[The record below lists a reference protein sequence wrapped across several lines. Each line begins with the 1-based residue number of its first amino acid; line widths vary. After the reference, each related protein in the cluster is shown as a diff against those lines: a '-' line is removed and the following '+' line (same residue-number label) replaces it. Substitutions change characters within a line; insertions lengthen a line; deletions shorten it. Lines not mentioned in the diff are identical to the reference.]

1 MPATSHALKSAPA
14 SAVPRSV
21 PRTVHIVDD
30 DDLVRGA
37 LTTLLESLDLDVR
50 AFASIPEFL
59 EAPPVDGPSCL
70 VLDVRLRGQS
80 GLAFQRAIVDKGEP
94 HMPIV
99 FMSGHAD
106 IPMTVKAMK
115 AGAVDFLA
123 KPFREQ
129 DMIDAVI
136 AALEHDARRLE
147 TEQSLRGLRAAWE
160 TLTLRERE
168 VLGHLAA
175 GLVNKQIA
183 AAMGVAEITAKIH
196 RGHAMRKINARTV
209 VEVVHKMQALAGEA
223 GA

>member
-1 MPATSHALKSAPA
+1 MTA
-14 SAVPRSV
+14 SMTPPMIASEQ
-21 PRTVHIVDD
+21 RTVHIVDD
-30 DDLVRGA
+30 DDLVREA
-37 LTTLLESLDLDVR
+37 LASLLESLDLNVR
-50 AFASIPEFL
+50 AFASIAEFL
-59 EAPPVDGPSCL
+59 ECPPVDGPCCL

-80 GLAFQRAIVDKGEP
+80 GLAFQRSIVDKGQP
-94 HMPIV
+94 HMPII

-106 IPMTVKAMK
+106 IPMTVRAMK

-147 TEQSLRGLRAAWE
+147 NEQSLRGLRSNWE
-160 TLTLRERE
+160 TLTVRERE
-168 VLGHLAA
+168 VLRHLAS

-196 RGHAMRKINARTV
+196 RGSAMRKMNACTV
-209 VEVVHKMQALAGEA
+209 VEVVYKLQALGGIAA
-223 GA
+223 